1 MIVSHSQDF
10 LNGVCT
16 NIIHMQEKILK
27 YYGVSAVSYIFY
39 MSFVPATKVYV
50 CTNLYDI
57 IQKN

>member
-27 YYGVSAVSYIFY
+27 YYGVGVVALFYIFY
-39 MSFVPATKVYV
+39 LSFGQLGHIFVPICMEYA
-50 CTNLYDI
+50 N
-57 IQKN
+57 

>member
-27 YYGVSAVSYIFY
+27 YYGVGAVSYIF
-39 MSFVPATKVYV
+39 SLVLFLQPRHIFVPICMMY
-50 CTNLYDI
+50 
-57 IQKN
+57 